1 MSTQQFKYSLSL
13 FCTVLLS
20 IFSYAQKISLIAVE
34 YDGNAAATQ
43 MQHITKYIF
52 ENGVMQKK
60 ETIMSVPARKNNKD
74 YVRFDLGN
82 CNIYKNRY
90 IVTSTGAVVDIQSK
104 NVLSTDYAEFVKQ
117 SNDSII
123 FYTNDIFKGKYY
135 AVLNTQK
142 GTYQKIE
149 NPNYNPRPRPDV
161 EVDETVKPFTITAY
175 YITGKKD
182 LLVKDAGFG
191 EAQPLLGD
199 DVKRKFPIFW
209 LNNNSFL
216 YANFPKNQQMAS
228 IYKVGINKS
237 IEKIADI
244 TEIPATAENSG
255 FRTGA
260 DGSIIYNC
268 GKGKFLVDIAKKKA
282 DPMIAENVGNNFSV
296 DAEDNPKYG
305 RIVKFEGTEIG
316 KKWCRADNAKTTKN
330 FIALQNDIVIGTERY
345 TQGVIVW
352 NTITKKWVMIDAPS
366 LVNIVGLIEE

>member
-1 MSTQQFKYSLSL
+1 MNPIFLKYLIFPLL
-13 FCTVLLS
+13 FLCSPIV
-20 IFSYAQKISLIAVE
+20 AQKTSLIAVE
-34 YDGNAAATQ
+34 YDGSAASTQ

-60 ETIMSVPARKNNKD
+60 ETLLSVPARKNNKD

-82 CNIYKNRY
+82 ATIYKNRY
-90 IVTSTGAVVDIQSK
+90 IVTSTGAVVDIQTK

-161 EVDETVKPFTITAY
+161 EVDETIKPFTITAY
-175 YITGKKD
+175 YINGKKD
-182 LLVKDAGFG
+182 LLVKDAGYG

-209 LNNNSFL
+209 LNNSFFL
-216 YANFPKNQQMAS
+216 YANFSKNQQTAT

-237 IEKIADI
+237 VEKIAEI
-244 TEIPATAENSG
+244 SEIPATAENTSFTFDANG
-255 FRTGA
+255 N
-260 DGSIIYNC
+260 IIYTC
-268 GKGKFLVDIAKKKA
+268 GKGKFLIDFNKKKA
-282 DPMIAENVGNNFSV
+282 DKITTENAGNNFLI

-305 RIVKFEGTEIG
+305 RIVKYDNTEIG
-316 KKWCRADNAKTTKN
+316 KKWCRTDNAKTTKN
-330 FIALQNDIVIGTERY
+330 FIALQNDIVIGNERY
-345 TQGVIVW
+345 TQGVIIW
-352 NTITKKWVMIDAPS
+352 NSITKKWVMIDAPS